1 MAEIEALRNL
11 KAEEMAL
18 SALETKIN
26 EMTQEAN
33 DFGEKVKIIEKE
45 IEMKNE
51 NATLLNDLSLD

>member
-11 KAEEMAL
+11 KAEEIAL
-18 SALETKIN
+18 SALETKIT
-26 EMTQEAN
+26 EMTKEAN